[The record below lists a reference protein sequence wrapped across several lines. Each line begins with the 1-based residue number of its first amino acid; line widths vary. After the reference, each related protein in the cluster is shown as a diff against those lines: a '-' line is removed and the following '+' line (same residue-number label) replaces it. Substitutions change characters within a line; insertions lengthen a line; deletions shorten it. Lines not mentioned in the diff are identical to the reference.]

1 MKRFPKRM
9 ENAIEV
15 FEDRA
20 RYARSS
26 AEIDEF
32 LTFLPPMPRYTAIGI
47 YILHCPMDLGQ
58 FFANAAK
65 RIHRLRVVNANAG
78 AFEYERRY
86 GRKLIRAVRGM
97 FVILPSTQNH
107 IYRLLSV
114 CRSDF
119 WNDGVRYLVRH
130 QYPKV
135 VPLFLKQGELRKALR
150 ELRDRLGTEYR
161 LMASEMSLKEL
172 RPRSETRRKL
182 TEQDSG
188 RWWTDRSVEE
198 VFDEAQERGQWF
210 TSIAFKVER
219 WRERRERYEEEASCR
234 LYKYGYLQYDYL
246 HSEFT
251 QKLLP
256 TLEKAA
262 SDRVELFTNRGI
274 RERRERGYPPSVP
287 LEITYPVP
295 VFEDPDG
302 LKRLESTVMT
312 YSNATKALFHSNP
325 YFHASV
331 ADVSDGS
338 SFEMWVL
345 SSNRILIVPQG
356 RSSAPALERL
366 VSHIFSDFRE
376 GEVAEYSG
384 E

>member
-1 MKRFPKRM
+1 M
-9 ENAIEV
+9 ENAMEF
-15 FEDRA
+15 FEARA
-20 RYARSS
+20 RSARSP

-32 LTFLPPMPRYTAIGI
+32 LKFLPPMPRYTAIRI
-47 YILHCPMDLGQ
+47 YILYCPTELGQ
-58 FFANAAK
+58 FFTSAAR
-65 RIHRLRVVNANAG
+65 RIDGLRVVNADAG
-78 AFEYERRY
+78 AFEYQRRY
-86 GRKLIRAVRGM
+86 GRKRIRTVRGT
-97 FVILPSTQNH
+97 FVILPSTQNRV
-107 IYRLLSV
+107 YRLLSV
-114 CRSDF
+114 CGSDF

-150 ELRDRLGTEYR
+150 ELRDRLGIEYR
-161 LMASEMSLKEL
+161 LMASEMSLKER
-172 RPRSETRRKL
+172 RPPSETRRGL
-182 TEQDSG
+182 TEQDSA
-188 RWWTDRSVEE
+188 RWWTDRGVEE

-219 WRERRERYEEEASCR
+219 WHKRRERHVEAASCR

-256 TLEKAA
+256 SLEKAA
-262 SDRVELFTNRGI
+262 SDRVELFRNRGI
-274 RERRERGYPPSVP
+274 RERKERGYAPSVP

-295 VFEDPDG
+295 VFEDSDG

-338 SFEMWVL
+338 SFEIWVL
-345 SSNRILIVPQG
+345 SPNRILVVPQG
-356 RSSAPALERL
+356 RSSPPALERL

>member
-9 ENAIEV
+9 ENAMEV

-26 AEIDEF
+26 AEIHEF
-32 LTFLPPMPRYTAIGI
+32 LGFLPPMPRYTAIRI
-47 YILHCPMDLGQ
+47 YILYCASELSQ
-58 FFANAAK
+58 FFANVTD
-65 RIHRLRVVNANAG
+65 RIHRLRVVNADAG
-78 AFEYERRY
+78 AFAYERQY
-86 GRKLIRAVRGM
+86 GRKQIRTVRGI
-97 FVILPSTQNH
+97 FVVLPSTQNRV
-107 IYRLLSV
+107 YRLLSV
-114 CRSDF
+114 CHSDF
-119 WNDGVRYLVRH
+119 WNEGVRYLVRH

-135 VPLFLKQGELRKALR
+135 VPLFLKQGEFRKGLR
-150 ELRDRLGTEYR
+150 ELGDRLGTEYR

-172 RPRSETRRKL
+172 RPRSETRRRL

-188 RWWTDRSVEE
+188 RWWTDRGVEE

-210 TSIAFKVER
+210 TSIAFKVEHWHKR
-219 WRERRERYEEEASCR
+219 PERYVQEASCR

-256 TLEKAA
+256 SLEKAA
-262 SDRVELFTNRGI
+262 SDRLELFTNRGI
-274 RERRERGYPPSVP
+274 RERKERGYPPSVP

-295 VFEDPDG
+295 IFEDPDG
-302 LKRLESTVMT
+302 LKRFESTVMT

-325 YFHASV
+325 YFHASL

-338 SFEMWVL
+338 SFEIWVL
-345 SSNRILIVPQG
+345 STNRILIVPQG

-376 GEVAEYSG
+376 GEVAEYTG